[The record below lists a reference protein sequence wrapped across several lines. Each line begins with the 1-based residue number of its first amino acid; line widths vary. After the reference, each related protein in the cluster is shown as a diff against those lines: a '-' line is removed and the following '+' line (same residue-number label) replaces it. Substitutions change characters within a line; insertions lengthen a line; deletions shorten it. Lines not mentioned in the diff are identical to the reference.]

1 MNSSNNLI
9 CYYYLISSN
18 CCCNGNSLLQQPP
31 CLCKLDQTSPHA
43 RRQSHSFT
51 VVSWP
56 SPDEARQR
64 YCFAS
69 GVLLVQALTHHYI
82 TLHNLLATGE
92 TSNAVSVVSARG
104 GCVTT
109 RPGAEDTGVSAQ
121 HAVTVVGRFVW
132 YREEA
137 AAAKA
142 AIMTTARTF
151 WKRCRVLFSSVRS
164 P

>member
-1 MNSSNNLI
+1 MNSSNTLI
-9 CYYYLISSN
+9 YYYYLISSN
-18 CCCNGNSLLQQPP
+18 CSCNGNSLPQQPPPP

-43 RRQSHSFT
+43 RRQTHSFT
-51 VVSWP
+51 VVSRP

-69 GVLLVQALTHHYI
+69 GVRLVQALTYRYI

-92 TSNAVSVVSARG
+92 TNNGVSVVSARG

-109 RPGAEDTGVSAQ
+109 RPGAQDTGVSAQ
-121 HAVTVVGRFVW
+121 HAVSVVGRFVW
-132 YREEA
+132 YREDA

-142 AIMTTARTF
+142 AIT
-151 WKRCRVLFSSVRS
+151 V
-164 P
+164 